1 MQLIYAAV
9 NKINNKVYIGKTKRG
24 IHIRALDHFKSAKR
38 GSKTAFHNAIR
49 KYGEDAFTWYV
60 LQDNIDDSLID
71 SRERYW
77 IARYKQLGYT
87 LYNLTDGGDG
97 GKTHHGPMSEDACK
111 RMKGNRQPRTQEW
124 KQVISSKNKQRA
136 KSYKLCKDGLC
147 ITVENIV
154 DWSRDRGYD
163 YGLVYR
169 MIRGTRKSAYGWR
182 LYEGNTI

>member
-87 LYNLTDGGDG
+87 LYNLTDGGEG
-97 GKTHHGPMSEDACK
+97 GANFKGKHHTEETRK
-111 RMKGNRQPRTQEW
+111 RIGNRQPRTQEW
-124 KQVISSKNKQRA
+124 KQVISSKNKLRA
-136 KSYKLCKDGLC
+136 KSYRLCKDGLC

-154 DWSRDRGYD
+154 DWAKDKGYD
-163 YGLVYR
+163 YSLIYK
-169 MIRGTRKSAYGWR
+169 MIRGTRKSAYGWT
-182 LYEGNTI
+182 LE